1 MHDAMPC
8 RREVEE
14 RLRHAEAHA
23 QRLQAEAEEKAR
35 RLQTGLDMRC
45 SASDTP
51 SCHMPHASAYT
62 PSRLCLSQARRLQT
76 ELDEMQRRLASQP
89 LAPPAPHGAAEDEG
103 EAAVTQALQNVELVM
118 REEEQVTP

>member
-1 MHDAMPC
+1 M
-8 RREVEE
+8 EE

-51 SCHMPHASAYT
+51 SCHTPHASAYT

-103 EAAVTQALQNVELVM
+103 EDAVTQALQNVELVM
-118 REEEQVTP
+118 REEEQVAP